1 MALNS
6 RTNLKDHFHETQIF
20 NQRILVAGIF
30 MFFLLL
36 LLLTRLVYLQIS
48 NTQYY
53 STLSENNRVSIRPIP
68 PTRGLIYD
76 RNGIVLAQ
84 NLPSFTLEII
94 PEHVKNINETIQTLS
109 KLIPIS
115 EYDIKRFHKNRR
127 KKRRFEGV
135 PLRFRLNE
143 SEVAKISVQ
152 QNNLEGVV
160 INAQLS
166 RHYPQG
172 KLASHAIGYVSRIN
186 EAELR
191 KLNAS
196 NYSATSHIGK
206 VGIERTYE
214 DLLHGQVGYQHVE
227 TNAQGRILRVL
238 DRTLPISGK
247 NLYLNLDSKVQ
258 AIAEESLTDNNG
270 ALVAIDPRDGS
281 VLAMVSMPV
290 YDPNLFVHGISRKS
304 YKALSTS
311 PERPLFNRA
320 LRGQYPPGSTV
331 KPIIGLAGLEL
342 NQIQADSEINCPGW
356 YMIKTDERRYRD
368 WKKHGHKVTNLH
380 KAITESCDVYFY
392 DLAQQLGI
400 DKISSFLA
408 QFGLGKKTGIDLRG
422 ELPGL
427 NPSRKWKRRH
437 RNLPWFP
444 GETLI
449 TGIGQG
455 FMLMTPLQ
463 LATSTAALATFGH
476 RFQPRMV
483 YAIQDEQSSPLEK
496 TLPIKLPSI
505 PIKNEKNWQDIIA
518 AMRNV
523 VYGLHGTAR
532 GIKRNLKYTLAG
544 KTGTAQ
550 VFGIAQ
556 DAEYKKEEIA
566 KKLQDHALFIGFA
579 PIENPRIVVALI
591 VENGGHGGSAAA
603 PIVRKVMDQYL
614 LKQPDISPVKTS
626 VIKNNVPIQQGVTTQ

>member
-1 MALNS
+1 MAFNNNQ
-6 RTNLKDHFHETQIF
+6 TLKDHFHETQIF
-20 NQRILVAGIF
+20 NQRVLVAGLI
-30 MFFLLL
+30 MLFLLIL
-36 LLLTRLVYLQIS
+36 LLSRLVYLQIT
-48 NTQYY
+48 NQQHY

-68 PTRGLIYD
+68 PTRGLIFD
-76 RNGIVLAQ
+76 RNGILLAQ

-94 PEHVKNINETIQTLS
+94 PEHVENLDDTLKKLKQLIN
-109 KLIPIS
+109 IS
-115 EYDIKRFHKNRR
+115 EEDLKRFHKNRR
-127 KKRRFEGV
+127 KKRRFEGI

-143 SEVAKISVQ
+143 EEVAKVSVQ
-152 QNNLEGVV
+152 QNKLAGV
-160 INAQLS
+160 IIKAQLS

-172 KLASHAIGYVSRIN
+172 KLASHAVGYVSRIN

-214 DLLHGQVGYQHVE
+214 DILHGKVGFQHVE
-227 TNAQGRILRVL
+227 TNAQGRVLRVL
-238 DRTLPISGK
+238 DRTLPVSGK

-258 AIAEESLTDNNG
+258 AIAEQSLAENNG
-270 ALVAIDPRDGS
+270 ALVAIDPRNGA

-290 YDPNLFVHGISRKS
+290 YDPNLFVHGISS
-304 YKALSTS
+304 VNYKALSTS
-311 PERPLFNRA
+311 AERPLFNRA
-320 LRGQYPPGSTV
+320 LRGQYPPGSTI
-331 KPIIGLAGLEL
+331 KPFIGLAGLEL
-342 NQIQADSEINCPGW
+342 KELQSHSEIDCPGW
-356 YMIKTDERRYRD
+356 YMLKNDERRYRD
-368 WKKHGHKVTNLH
+368 WKKRGHNKTDLL
-380 KAITESCDVYFY
+380 KAITESCDVFFY
-392 DLAQQLGI
+392 DLALTLGI
-400 DKISSFLA
+400 DNMSSYLA
-408 QFGLGKKTGIDLRG
+408 HFGLGQKTGIDLRG
-422 ELPGL
+422 ELSGL
-427 NPSRKWKRRH
+427 NPSREWKRRN

-455 FMLMTPLQ
+455 FMLTTPLQ
-463 LATSTAALATFGH
+463 LANATAAISMMGE
-476 RFQPRMV
+476 RFKPRMLYGV
-483 YAIQDEQSSPLEK
+483 QDEQNSPVIK
-496 TLPIKLPSI
+496 TKAVSLKAVPI
-505 PIKNEKNWQDIIA
+505 NDEQNWQTIIK
-518 AMRNV
+518 AMKNV

-532 GIKRNLKYTLAG
+532 GIKHNLKYIIAG

-579 PIENPRIVVALI
+579 PYENPRIAVALI

-614 LKQPDISPVKTS
+614 LNLPEENLIPAEN
-626 VIKNNVPIQQGVTTQ
+626 IKKEEAAQ

>member
-1 MALNS
+1 MAFNN
-6 RTNLKDHFHETQIF
+6 TQTLKDHFHETQIF
-20 NQRILVAGIF
+20 SQRVLVAGLI

-36 LLLTRLVYLQIS
+36 LLLSRLIYLQIT
-48 NTQYY
+48 NQQHYA
-53 STLSENNRVSIRPIP
+53 TLSENNRVSIRPIP
-68 PTRGLIYD
+68 PTRGLIFD
-76 RNGIVLAQ
+76 RNGILLAQ

-94 PEHVKNINETIQTLS
+94 PEHVDDLNKTLETLS
-109 KLIPIS
+109 QLISIS
-115 EYDIKRFHKNRR
+115 KEDLKRFHKNRR

-143 SEVAKISVQ
+143 EEVAKVSVQ
-152 QNNLEGVV
+152 QNKLPGV
-160 INAQLS
+160 IIKAQLS

-172 KLASHAIGYVSRIN
+172 KLAVHAVGYVSRIN

-196 NYSATSHIGK
+196 NYSATTHIGK

-214 DLLHGQVGYQHVE
+214 DILHGKVGFQHVE
-227 TNAQGRILRVL
+227 TNAQGRVLRVL
-238 DRTLPISGK
+238 DRTLPVSGK

-258 AIAEESLTDNNG
+258 AIAEQSLAENNG
-270 ALVAIDPRDGS
+270 ALVAIDPRNGA

-290 YDPNLFVHGISRKS
+290 YDPNLFVHGISSKN
-304 YKALSTS
+304 YKALTTS
-311 PERPLFNRA
+311 DERPLFNRA
-320 LRGQYPPGSTV
+320 LRGQYPPGSTI
-331 KPIIGLAGLEL
+331 KPFIGLAGLEL
-342 NQIQADSEINCPGW
+342 KELQSHNELDCPGW
-356 YMIKTDERRYRD
+356 YMLKNDERRYRD
-368 WKKHGHKVTNLH
+368 WKKRGHKKTDLI
-380 KAITESCDVYFY
+380 KAITESCDVFFY
-392 DLAQQLGI
+392 DLALTLGI
-400 DKISSFLA
+400 DNISSYLA
-408 QFGLGKKTGIDLRG
+408 HFGLGQKTGIDLRG

-427 NPSRKWKRRH
+427 NPSRKWKRRN

-455 FMLMTPLQ
+455 FMLTTPLQ
-463 LATSTAALATFGH
+463 LAHATAAISMIGKHFKP
-476 RFQPRMV
+476 QMI
-483 YAIQDEQSSPLEK
+483 YAIQNEQNSPLIK
-496 TLPIKLPSI
+496 TKAAPLKSVPISE
-505 PIKNEKNWQDIIA
+505 EKNWQTVLS
-518 AMRNV
+518 AMKNV

-532 GIKRNLKYTLAG
+532 GIKHNLKYTIAG

-579 PIENPRIVVALI
+579 PYENPRIAVALI
-591 VENGGHGGSAAA
+591 AENAGHGGSVAA

-614 LKQPDISPVKTS
+614 LNLPKEKIT
-626 VIKNNVPIQQGVTTQ
+626 IQNTNKGASL